1 MAAPGHPVRRAGT
14 PPHRGGE
21 SITAPLPAGVR
32 LVQLP
37 PLSLYVHIPWC
48 VKKCPYCD
56 FNSHQARGELPE
68 REYVEAL
75 VTDLELALPDVW
87 GRRVHSVFF
96 GGGTPSLFSA
106 KSIDSLLAAFRARL
120 PIAADCEITLEANPG
135 TFEAEK
141 FRGYRDAGVNR
152 LSIGIQSFDPKHLTA
167 LGRIHDDA
175 EARRAIEIAQAS
187 FDNVNLDL
195 MYALPGQ
202 TPAEARADVAAALR
216 AGTAHLSFYHLTLE
230 PNTAFHRHPPALPDE
245 DASAD
250 IQDAIADA
258 LGAAG
263 YVHYETSAWALAGRE
278 CRHNLNYW
286 RFGDYLGIG
295 AGAHGKLSFADRIT
309 RSTRWKQPKEYLR
322 RVAEGRPVQESR
334 EVARDDLV
342 FEFMMN
348 ALRLS
353 AGFPV
358 GAFVERT
365 GLQIAAA
372 EKPLREAEARGLL
385 IRDHERIRPSELGQR
400 FLNDLLQLFLPVR
413 AS

>member
-1 MAAPGHPVRRAGT
+1 V
-14 PPHRGGE
+14 
-21 SITAPLPAGVR
+21 PLPAGVR

-56 FNSHQARGELPE
+56 FNSHQARGEVPE
-68 REYVEAL
+68 RGYVEAL

-141 FRGYRDAGVNR
+141 FRGYREAGVNR
-152 LSIGIQSFDPKHLTA
+152 LSIGIQSFDPKHLRA
-167 LGRIHDDA
+167 LGRIHDDG
-175 EARRAIEIAQAS
+175 EARRAIEIAQAA
-187 FDNVNLDL
+187 FDNINLDL

-202 TPAEARADVAAALR
+202 TPAEARADVEAALG
-216 AGTAHLSFYHLTLE
+216 AGVPHLSFYHLTLE
-230 PNTAFHRHPPALPDE
+230 PNTLFHRHPPALPDE
-245 DASAD
+245 DAAAE
-250 IQDAIADA
+250 IQDAI
-258 LGAAG
+258 GAALARGG

-309 RSTRWKQPKEYLR
+309 RSTRWKQPKEYLQ
-322 RVAEGRPVQESR
+322 RVAEGQPVQESL
-334 EVARDDLV
+334 EVARADLV

-353 AGFPV
+353 EGFPV

-365 GLQIAAA
+365 GMQIAAA

-385 IRDHERIRPSELGQR
+385 VRDHERIRPSELGQR
-400 FLNDLLQLFLPVR
+400 FLNDLLQLFLPDARR
-413 AS
+413 A